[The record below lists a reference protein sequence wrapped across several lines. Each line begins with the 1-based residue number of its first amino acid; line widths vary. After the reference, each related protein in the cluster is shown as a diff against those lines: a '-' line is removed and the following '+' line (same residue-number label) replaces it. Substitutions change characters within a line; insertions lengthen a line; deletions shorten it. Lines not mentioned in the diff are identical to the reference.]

1 MQFVNHGPDVPDA
14 LLQAHE
20 DGKVVFFCGAGIAY
34 PAGLPD
40 FKGLVN
46 RIYEH
51 LGDVR
56 SPIEDAAYQRGQFD
70 ATLDILEHRIA
81 GQRIAVRK
89 ALTKGLNPNL
99 RKKGATDTHTA
110 LLQLARSRKGSLR
123 LVTTNF
129 DRIFEYVVKRDKL
142 VHASYAAPML
152 PIPKNSRWDGI
163 AYLHGLLPAKPDE
176 SSLHRLVVTSG
187 DFGLAYLTER
197 WAARFVSELFRN
209 YIVCFVGYSINDP
222 ILRYMMDALAADK
235 LLGEITPQAYAFG
248 DCAPG
253 EEGAKINEWEA
264 KGVVPILYQVPTGT
278 YNHSALHR
286 TLKAWAETY
295 RDGVLGKER
304 IVLDY
309 ALAHPSASTQQDDF
323 IGRMLWAVSHE
334 TGSPAKTFAEHNPV
348 PSLDWL
354 KVFSD
359 DRYRHADLIRFGVAP
374 DAAADHEL
382 RFSLN
387 RRPAPYKF
395 SARMA
400 LVAGHAAGPDWDPV
414 MYQIASW
421 LVRHLSDPKLI
432 FWVIE
437 RGQRLHE
444 NLCNLIEH
452 RLDHLAQLERDGKQ
466 TELDTI
472 RANAPNALPG
482 KSIRLIWRLL
492 LTGRVKSDRSSAN
505 LYRWLDRVK
514 RDGLTMTLRLELRHL
529 LAPKISLRKPY
540 SWTDDAPVELNL
552 DRLNSF
558 VKWELELT
566 SDYVYSTLLDK
577 TDEQWAEALPTLF
590 DDFQLL
596 LHDALGLLSELG
608 EIGDHS
614 DRSYW
619 SLPSIT
625 PHWQNRRFDEWTA
638 LVELL
643 RNAWLAIHDIDA
655 ARATRIAKTWFTSP
669 YPTFKRLGLYAASQ
683 EGCVGSDEWVGWLL
697 SDEHRWLWSVETQRE
712 CMRLI
717 VLQGHNLS
725 PAAQEKLEAGILEGL
740 PRAHFRDDFDN
751 ERFEELSEHSI
762 WLHLA
767 KLRESGAILSTNAEA
782 HLKAMEEQYPDWKLS
797 PHEKDEFPSWM
808 SGTGDPDFDE
818 DRHVDIAPKTRR
830 KLMGW
835 LTQQPIARR
844 PFDGDTWREVCQTR
858 FHRSVGALSELA
870 KQGIWPATRW
880 QQALQVWSDEKFTNC
895 SWRFVSGLLL
905 EMPSE
910 TMTSIVHAATWWID
924 ICSKTLEPDDQKL
937 IDLVLRVLALPLEA
951 GTGITENGKPIK
963 EPITEAINHPIG
975 HVAQALLNHWL
986 STKPNDN
993 DGIPTAIRDVFTQLC
1008 DVEVERYR
1016 HARVLLSANLIALF
1030 RVDRAWT
1037 ESHLFPLLDWEKDAN
1052 MARVVWE
1059 GFFWSPR
1066 LYMPLLAA
1074 LKRELLC
1081 TARHFDELSKHGRQ
1095 YATFLTYAALNNA
1108 EDYSYSDFRDAI
1120 AALPQEGLEKVSQAL
1135 YSALE
1140 GSGEQ
1145 REDYWKNRIHPF
1157 WQHVW
1162 PKSLDKTSETIAD
1175 NLARMCIAAGN
1186 HFISALDTV
1195 CPWLRPLSHP
1205 DYVVQLL
1212 NESGI
1217 CHRFP
1222 DAALRFLDVT
1232 IGNQRW
1238 APRELGSCL
1247 DAIKESAKG
1256 LEKDPRFMRLFEYYR
1271 THRL

>member
-99 RKKGATDTHTA
+99 RKKGASDTHTA

-334 TGSPAKTFAEHNPV
+334 TGSPAKAFAEHNPV

-374 DAAADHEL
+374 DATADHEL

-387 RRPAPYKF
+387 QRPAPYRL
-395 SARMA
+395 STRMA
-400 LVAGHAAGPDWDPV
+400 LVAGHVPGPNWDPV
-414 MYQIASW
+414 MFHIANW
-421 LVRHLSDPKLI
+421 LVRHLNDPKLI

-437 RGQRLHE
+437 QGHKLHE
-444 NLCNLIEH
+444 SLCNLIEH
-452 RLDHLAQLERDGKQ
+452 RLDHLAQLERESKQ
-466 TELDTI
+466 AELDAI

-492 LTGRVKSDRSSAN
+492 LTGRVKSDRSRTD
-505 LYRWLDRVK
+505 LYRWLDRLK

-540 SWTDDAPVELNL
+540 SWTDDAPVEFNL

-608 EIGDHS
+608 EIGDRS
-614 DRSYW
+614 DHSYW

-625 PHWQNRRFDEWTA
+625 PHWQNRRFNEWTA
-638 LVELL
+638 LIELV
-643 RNAWLAIHDIDA
+643 REAWLAIRDA
-655 ARATRIAKTWFTSP
+655 DAPRATRIAQTWFTSP
-669 YPTFKRLGLYAASQ
+669 YPTFKRLALFAASH
-683 EGCVGSDEWVGWLL
+683 EGCVGSDEWVDWLL
-697 SDEHRWLWSVETQRE
+697 SDEHLWLWTVETQRE

-717 VLQGHNLS
+717 VLQGRNLS
-725 PAAQEKLEAGILEGL
+725 PAAQEKLEAGILAGL
-740 PRAHFRDDFDN
+740 PRTLFKDDFDPV
-751 ERFEELSEHSI
+751 RFQEVSEHSI

-767 KLRESGAILSTNAEA
+767 KLRESGAILSPNAESR
-782 HLKAMEEQYPDWKLS
+782 LRTMEAQHPDWTLS
-797 PHEKDEFPSWM
+797 AHGKDEFPSWM
-808 SGTGDPDFDE
+808 SGTGDPDFGE
-818 DRHVDIAPKTRR
+818 DRHIDIAPRSRR
-830 KLMGW
+830 ELTSW
-835 LTQQPIARR
+835 LTQQPAGRL
-844 PFDGDTWREVCQTR
+844 PFDEDTWRDVCQTR
-858 FHRSVGALSELA
+858 FYHSVAALCDLA
-870 KQGIWPATRW
+870 KQGTWPATRW
-880 QQALQVWSDEKFTNC
+880 QQALQVWSEEKYTTR
-895 SWRFVSGLLL
+895 SWRFVSELVR
-905 EMPSE
+905 EMPPE
-910 TMTSIVHAATWWID
+910 TLESIVHAVTWWID
-924 ICSKTLEPDDQKL
+924 TCSKTLKLDDQTL
-937 IDLVLRVLALPLEA
+937 IDLVQRILALPLEA
-951 GTGITENGKPIK
+951 DTGITENGKPIK

-975 HVAQALLNHWL
+975 HVTQALLNHWL
-986 STKPNDN
+986 STQPNDN
-993 DGIPTAIRDVFTQLC
+993 DGIPAAIRDVFTQLC
-1008 DVEVERYR
+1008 NVGVARYR

-1037 ESHLFPLLDWEKDAN
+1037 EANLFPLLDWERDAN

-1074 LKRELLC
+1074 LKRDLLC

-1120 AALPQEGLEKVSQAL
+1120 AALPQEGLERVSQAL
-1135 YSALE
+1135 YRALE
-1140 GSGEQ
+1140 GAGEQ

-1162 PKSLDKTSETIAD
+1162 PKSLDKASENIAD
-1175 NLARMCIAAGN
+1175 NLVRMSIAAGDE
-1186 HFISALDTV
+1186 FSSAFETV
-1195 CPWLRPLSHP
+1195 SPWLQHLSHP
-1205 DYVVQLL
+1205 DHMVHLL

-1217 CHRFP
+1217 CRRHP
-1222 DAALRFLDVT
+1222 DAALRLLDAT

-1238 APRELGSCL
+1238 GPRELGNCL
-1247 DAIKESAKG
+1247 DTIKEAAPK
-1256 LEKDPRFMRLFEYYR
+1256 LERDARFMRVFEYYR
-1271 THRL
+1271 THCL